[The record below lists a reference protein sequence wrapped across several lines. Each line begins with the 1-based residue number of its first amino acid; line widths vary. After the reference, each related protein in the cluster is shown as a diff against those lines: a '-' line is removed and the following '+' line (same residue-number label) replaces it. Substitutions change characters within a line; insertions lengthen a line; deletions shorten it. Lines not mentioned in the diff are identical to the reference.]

1 MAAKVGVN
9 ILYIFVVV
17 RVYLLLQQRQQVIE
31 ASAEVLLL
39 HLHEQTTNLSPET
52 LQTGLRHCKHE
63 KKIVQESYKISGNS
77 NAVVDAHLLSRQ
89 PGVDEG
95 VQGVPVV
102 QLQLGQ
108 QGLDG
113 DGGHFLAASGVIVD
127 HNQGKRGEEE
137 SAVLR

>member
-1 MAAKVGVN
+1 MRNLTKC
-9 ILYIFVVV
+9 
-17 RVYLLLQQRQQVIE
+17 QV
-31 ASAEVLLL
+31 
-39 HLHEQTTNLSPET
+39 T
-52 LQTGLRHCKHE
+52 
-63 KKIVQESYKISGNS
+63 
-77 NAVVDAHLLSRQ
+77 NAVVDTHLLSRQ
-89 PGVDEG
+89 PGVDQG

-127 HNQGKRGEEE
+127 HDQGKRGEEE